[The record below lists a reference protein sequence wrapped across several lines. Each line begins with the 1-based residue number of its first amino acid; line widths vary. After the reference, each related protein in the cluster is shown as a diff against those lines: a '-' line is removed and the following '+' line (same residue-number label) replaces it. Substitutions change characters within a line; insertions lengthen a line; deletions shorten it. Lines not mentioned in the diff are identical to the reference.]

1 MSRRDTSRGVQ
12 GRRPVVQFASFNHP
26 VLDVPLADVLRAD
39 IALPLQ
45 HLLKIYTVGSFLRA
59 WENPA
64 AQPSITHLFD
74 SADDA
79 HSAAA
84 LCATW
89 AGWTNAALPAGS
101 AAGWMRA
108 D

>member
-1 MSRRDTSRGVQ
+1 MRFDQ
-12 GRRPVVQFASFNHP
+12 FNHP
-26 VLDVPLADVLRAD
+26 VLDVPLADVLRPE

-45 HLLKIYTVGSFLRA
+45 HLLKLYTVGGFLHA

-64 AQPSITHLFD
+64 AQTHIEGLFD
-74 SADDA
+74 TAEHA

-89 AGWTNAALPAGS
+89 AGWTNAALPAES